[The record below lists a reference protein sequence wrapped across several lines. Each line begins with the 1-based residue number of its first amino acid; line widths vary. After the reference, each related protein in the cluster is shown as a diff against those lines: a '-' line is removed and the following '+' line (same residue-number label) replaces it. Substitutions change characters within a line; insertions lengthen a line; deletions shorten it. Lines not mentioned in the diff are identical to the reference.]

1 MFGIKVKPL
10 QSIRDHKLILLYRRL
25 IETYEFLVFA
35 VNLGRKF
42 SSKRVNPSYVSEPN
56 GEVEKMFVAN
66 SFSFFLYPHTT
77 LTLV

>member
-10 QSIRDHKLILLYRRL
+10 QPIRDHKLILLYLRL
-25 IETYEFLVFA
+25 IETCEFLVFP

-56 GEVEKMFVAN
+56 GVVEKMVVAN
-66 SFSFFLYPHTT
+66 SFSFFLYPRTT
-77 LTLV
+77 LKLV